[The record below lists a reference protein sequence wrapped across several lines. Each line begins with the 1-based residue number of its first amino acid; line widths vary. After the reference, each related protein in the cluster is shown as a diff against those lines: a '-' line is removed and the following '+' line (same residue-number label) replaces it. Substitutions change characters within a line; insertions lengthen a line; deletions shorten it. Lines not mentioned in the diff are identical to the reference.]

1 MPIQSVNLSNQE
13 VMKRSQMTESSMQ
26 TRNTNSSTKRQ
37 CIIFPDISQR
47 SGTLI
52 FSMAIAFV
60 VLTMGTG
67 LQTVFIISE
76 TFKEG
81 CQIIKEYISLCTVI
95 RVVKLNYQLEGGSK
109 IKMSIDL
116 NA

>member
-1 MPIQSVNLSNQE
+1 MSIQSVNLSSQE
-13 VMKRSQMTESSMQ
+13 VMKGIQMTESSMQ
-26 TRNTNSSTKRQ
+26 TINTNSSTKRQ
-37 CIIFPDISQR
+37 CIIFPNISQR

-52 FSMAIAFV
+52 FSMAIAFA
-60 VLTMGTG
+60 VLTMGTW

-95 RVVKLNYQLEGGSK
+95 RVVKLNHQLEGGSK